1 MSRPFLVRALPFL
14 LVAVCSAAIAQ
25 EETPKP
31 SMTELF
37 QKAKLAFKLGNYK
50 DSLETFDKLD
60 LLAQSA
66 SEADRAK
73 LEPVSAFYHGANL
86 AMLGEP
92 DRARAQFEKYLAL
105 VPTAHLDPGAFP
117 KQVITQFD
125 AVREKVQGRSDAG
138 SNRPTTD
145 SAWMAADYARFRPAP
160 GPSQAADEHWADG
173 VMRFLMTKEEREVWQ
188 RLSDDAQR
196 GEFIANFWSQ
206 RDPTPQ
212 TPDNEFRDEVER
224 RIRYADGHFTADEK
238 SGSATDRG
246 LVFVLLGPPSFAGQ
260 KPLMSNDDPVQV
272 ARAAPLKEIRV
283 NPDGSTT
290 TVMMPREP
298 LTSQRIQGNVEIW
311 HYRRDR
317 LPKVVKYTEVHFEF
331 ITRKGYGTAVLERNP
346 DVLTT
351 LDVVAHS
358 TLPSKN

>member
-1 MSRPFLVRALPFL
+1 MSRHSLVRVFPFL
-14 LVAVCSAAIAQ
+14 LAAVCSAAIAQ

-31 SMTELF
+31 SLTEVF

-50 DSLETFDKLD
+50 GSLETFDKLD

-73 LEPVSAFYHGANL
+73 LEPVSAFYRGANL

-105 VPTAHLDPGAFP
+105 VPTARLDPGAFP
-117 KQVITQFD
+117 KQVLTLFD
-125 AVREKVQGRSDAG
+125 ETRERVQGPSMAT
-138 SNRPTTD
+138 SKPPTD
-145 SAWMAADYARFRPAP
+145 SGWMTSDYARFRPAP

-173 VMRFLMTKEEREVWQ
+173 VIRFLMTKEEREAWQ

-196 GEFIANFWSQ
+196 GEFVADFWAR
-206 RDPTPQ
+206 RDPNPQ
-212 TPDNEFRDEVER
+212 TPENEFRDEIER
-224 RIRYADGHFTADEK
+224 RIRYADSHFSADEK

-246 LVFVLLGPPSFAGQ
+246 LVFVLLGPPSYVGQ

-272 ARAAPLKEIRV
+272 ARAAPLQEVRL
-283 NPDGSTT
+283 NADGSTT
-290 TVMMPREP
+290 TVLTPREP
-298 LTSQRIQGNVEIW
+298 LTSQTIQGNRDIW
-311 HYRRDR
+311 YYRRDR
-317 LPKVVKYTEVHFEF
+317 LPKVVKYTEVQFEF
-331 ITRKGYGTAVLERNP
+331 ITRKGYGTAVLERNH